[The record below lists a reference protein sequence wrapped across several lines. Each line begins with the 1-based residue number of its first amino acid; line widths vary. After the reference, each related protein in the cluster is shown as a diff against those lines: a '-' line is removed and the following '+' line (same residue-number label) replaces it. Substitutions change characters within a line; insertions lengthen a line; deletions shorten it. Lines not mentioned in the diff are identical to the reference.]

1 MSGLRLIV
9 DSAEVAKYAKSV
21 NVPVGDGLVRA
32 LLMVGDSPEKNYDG
46 TGNLLTKTGNP
57 VKTTDHS
64 YTFNNTA
71 FIDTGYAWAGD
82 ITIFAVAKRRI
93 SALSGKARCYA
104 TSWFSGAG
112 GAVGLLTLQDSN
124 LYAHAIA
131 KNASNAFSFQNVTIP
146 VAGGSADNLWQAMAQ
161 RISGRVNTGYNLTQ
175 NLNASL
181 TLADGLDWAT
191 RSDVTIKIGTGNG
204 QADTAVEDCEIACVF
219 IFNRA
224 LTDAEI
230 TSMHAW
236 ISEWGK
242 NYSLIV

>member
-21 NVPVGDGLVRA
+21 NIPVKSGLVRA

-46 TGNLLTKTGNP
+46 SGNLLTKTGSP

-71 FIDTGYAWAGD
+71 FIDTGYSWAGD

-104 TSWFSGAG
+104 TSWFSGNG

-131 KNASNAFSFQNVTIP
+131 KNASNTFSFQNVTIP
-146 VAGGSADNLWQAMAQ
+146 IAGGSTDNLWQAMAQ

-204 QADTAVEDCEIACVF
+204 QADAAVEDCEIACVF

-230 TSMHAW
+230 TSMHDW
-236 ISEWGK
+236 ISEWGGK
-242 NYSLIV
+242 YGMAV

>member
-21 NVPVGDGLVRA
+21 NIPVKSGLVRA

-181 TLADGLDWAT
+181 TLADGLSWAT
-191 RSDVTIKIGTGNG
+191 RADVTIKIGTGNG
-204 QADTAVEDCEIACVF
+204 QANTAVEDCEIACVF

-230 TSMHAW
+230 TSMHTW

>member
-21 NVPVGDGLVRA
+21 NIPVKSGLVRA
-32 LLMVGDSPEKNYDG
+32 LLMVGDNPEKNYDG
-46 TGNLLTKTGNP
+46 TGNLLTKTGAP

-64 YTFNNTA
+64 YTFNNSA
-71 FIDTGYAWAGD
+71 YIDTGYAWAGD

-93 SALSGKARCYA
+93 SALSGKARCYS
-104 TSWFSGAG
+104 TSWYANNG

-131 KNASNAFSFQNVTIP
+131 KNASNAFSFQNATIP
-146 VAGGSADNLWQAMAQ
+146 IAPGSTDNIWQAMAQ

-204 QADTAVEDCEIACVF
+204 QQNSAVEDCEIACVF

-230 TSMHAW
+230 KSMHGW
-236 ISEWGK
+236 ISDWGK
-242 NYSLIV
+242 NYNLIV